1 MAPSK
6 LHNELQLF
14 SHMYRYIIYL
24 LAQCVDVL
32 INFSEKVSFRKA
44 IYSYIYRKSKGLGV
58 WAIHGSADGDI
69 IFRIDVEKTRTPH
82 IPPTTTT
89 TNWLWLGA
97 LSFHIVEFHYI
108 QQRRKDARPKGKRP
122 ICVWRVPNDSGKTEE
137 GSRYIYIYCP
147 LSGCEYE
154 VYIYISIY
162 TYLCAHFF

>member
-69 IFRIDVEKTRTPH
+69 IIRIDVAKTRTPH
-82 IPPTTTT
+82 PPPTTTT

-137 GSRYIYIYCP
+137 GSRYIYIYIVHY
-147 LSGCEYE
+147 LD
-154 VYIYISIY
+154 VNMKYIYI
-162 TYLCAHFF
+162 